1 MDSLPPEISNF
12 IQLFRP
18 LMRAEVFET
27 FYYLLLG
34 ILIGEAKFGTVRSSV
49 FASSDYQP
57 QRLSDLFCRH
67 KLSHQAFCARLAQLA
82 LAFLYPTGLPHR
94 LFWIA
99 DSTTTE
105 KPYSKKVASVGLF
118 HRTKRIAGRAKHLKG
133 HCFVFAAL
141 LYSHAS
147 GETRAWAS
155 VLVGA
160 LLYVKG
166 QSIPTLVGQLAHH
179 LRLPAS
185 VRNLWVVDRG
195 ILSRTLI
202 RSLSSLG
209 HFALGRARSNQA
221 VYFAPRRQNKGR
233 GRKRLYGQKCRV
245 DKLLDRFPERMRQQ
259 KMKLKVRGR
268 EREVRVWSAD
278 VLLRGVWKGRPW
290 PGCVI
295 VIQVPGLKI
304 KPWYLITTDLELD
317 PVEAVNA
324 YDGRYQ
330 IEVNIDEVK
339 ELGLGHY
346 QGRSGQ
352 GVRRWPLMLCA
363 SQMLLKLM
371 ATGVPKVPL
380 PTLNWSWYERENTV
394 GQVRRRL
401 VELCRPRISRSKG
414 ETVTSRNLAKAID
427 SQ

>member
-1 MDSLPPEISNF
+1 
-12 IQLFRP
+12 
-18 LMRAEVFET
+18 MRAEVFES
-27 FYYLLLG
+27 FSILLTGL
-34 ILIGEAKFGTVRSSV
+34 LIGEAKFGTVRSSV

-57 QRLSDLFCRH
+57 QRISDLFCRH

-82 LAFLYPTGLPHR
+82 LAYLYPTGLPHR

-99 DSTTTE
+99 DSTTAE
-105 KPYSKKVASVGLF
+105 KPYAQKVASVGLF

-133 HCFVFAAL
+133 QCFVFAAH
-141 LYSHAS
+141 LYTH
-147 GETRAWAS
+147 TLDQTKRWAS

-179 LRLPAS
+179 LRLPAT
-185 VRNLWVVDRG
+185 VRNVWVVDRG

-202 RSLSSLG
+202 RSLSDLG
-209 HFALGRARSNQA
+209 HYALGRARSNQV
-221 VYFAPRRQNKGR
+221 VYFAPRRQSKGR
-233 GRKRLYGQKCRV
+233 GRKRIYGQKCRV
-245 DKLLDRFPERMRQQ
+245 DKLINRFPERMSQQ

-268 EREVRVWSAD
+268 EREVRVWSAEI
-278 VLLRGVWKGRPW
+278 LLRGMWKGRPC
-290 PGCVI
+290 PARVI
-295 VIQVPGLKI
+295 VIQVPGLKL

-317 PVEAVNA
+317 PIEAVNA

-330 IEVNIDEVK
+330 IEVNMDEVK

-363 SQMLLKLM
+363 SQMLLKLI
-371 ATGVPKVPL
+371 ATGVLRVSL
-380 PTLNWSWYERENTV
+380 PSLNWSWYERENTV

-401 VELCRPRISRSKG
+401 VELCRPRISRSKD
-414 ETVTSRNLAKAID
+414 ETVTSKKFTKAIG